1 MRILALKPSFQC
13 NNNCIMC
20 VNSQRRQFSELSL
33 DKIKQSLIKF
43 KNGHKD
49 TLFLIITGGEPT
61 INKHLIKYIELAV
74 KNGFKYIEVQT
85 NSRNLADK
93 KYTKELISAGANV
106 FFVSIHGHNSH
117 THELVTRRKRSFIE
131 TLKGIENLVNENQ
144 FVRTNTVLL
153 KSNIKCLPGIG
164 ELISSL
170 SVKEAQISFPHA
182 SISFLNY
189 YSIIVPM
196 FSEVKPLLYET
207 IQIFLQSSVKIKVEA
222 IPPCFLV
229 GYEKCYMDYIE
240 AKYPNFIYEPSY
252 DEIKEEFYP
261 FEFKIG
267 KVYTKKCIEC
277 DYRITCAGIYPE
289 YLVNYGDYEFIPV
302 KIKSYVQ

>member
-1 MRILALKPSFQC
+1 MQILILKPSFQC

-20 VNSQRRQFSELSL
+20 INSQRRQSPELSL
-33 DKIKQSLIKF
+33 DKIKQSLTKF

-61 INKHLIKYIELAV
+61 INKHLIKYIELAR

-85 NSRNLADK
+85 NARNLADK
-93 KYTKELISAGANV
+93 KYTKELTNAGANV
-106 FFVSIHGHNSH
+106 FFISIHGHNSY
-117 THELVTRRKRSFIE
+117 THELVTRRKGSFIE

-153 KSNIKCLPGIG
+153 KSNIKYLPSIG

-170 SVKEAQISFPHA
+170 SIKEAQISFPHGI
-182 SISFLNY
+182 SSFLNY
-189 YSIIVPM
+189 YPIIVPL

-207 IQIFLQSSVKIKVEA
+207 IPILLQSSVKVKVEA

-252 DEIKEEFYP
+252 SETREEFYP
-261 FEFKIG
+261 FEFKRG
-267 KVYTKKCIEC
+267 KVYTKKCTQC
-277 DYRITCAGIYPE
+277 DYRVACAGIYTE
-289 YLVNYGDYEFIPV
+289 YLVNYEDYEFLPV
-302 KIKSYVQ
+302 KIKSQGQ